1 MTKDDV
7 KVCKIYTHYKYAE
20 MLIVLV
26 PKAKLIYWLM
36 ILIQGRIHLKVE
48 FVGIKCEFYCESCG
62 DDRRRLEG
70 LWYTG

>member
-26 PKAKLIYWLM
+26 PKAKLIY
-36 ILIQGRIHLKVE
+36 
-48 FVGIKCEFYCESCG
+48 
-62 DDRRRLEG
+62 
-70 LWYTG
+70 